1 MVFRSFP
8 RRSPH
13 RRARKGRIPAL
24 VDLINRLVRVFPTT
38 RPGILLYSLCVALA
52 LAAGCWACAPAG
64 AVILP
69 PTTIDGPSTAIGEF
83 GGAAVSAD
91 GSGGLVYTKRVEGAA
106 HVFAAQYVGGRWL
119 APVRVDWQSPYAA
132 SDPRIGAADGGE
144 LVAVWVTQIATVGG
158 RVQDALMASTLGP
171 GAGSFGS
178 QYVVDPDVGEG
189 AGVSPSL
196 AIASNGQGLVAY
208 RAITDNFK
216 TSAVFTTIPQ
226 LRPADVLADIR
237 VARYDGARWS
247 VLAPVNRDPLLSM
260 RPPSETNGPQVGLGR
275 SGEAVVAWQ
284 EPEANGTA
292 RIWAR
297 RIFGTTLGLVLPAS
311 PSTYEGAS
319 VTADATALGLSVST
333 FGEAEVLSA
342 VAGGPDGS
350 PTTPLIFAN
359 TLPGTTAPSGAQ
371 FLGATRVGVAA
382 GEVGAPSVAVDD
394 LGEYR
399 IAFAAAGAAQI
410 LAGSERGGVAPEVPL
425 GPAAAPSGPGAVTAL
440 NPNGG
445 GVSAWPAGGAEG
457 VGVREDFPDGAAQAA
472 LLSGAQGGSVSE
484 LAIGGSESGEALLG
498 FREGEPGAYEI
509 VGERVSVPPP
519 PFDLNAPK
527 AWVRPSAAQLSW
539 SNDEDAAGGVGY
551 SLVVDGHVV
560 LRSIHGLSVLPD
572 RRLLGSGVHTAQVI
586 ATDASGQQTLSD
598 EAELKVAASPPVAH
612 VRHLR
617 GHTVIVRVTDAQ
629 AGAVARDTRI
639 AFGDG
644 THTDG
649 RLTVKHT
656 YARAGSYS
664 IAVYMRDK
672 VGNEGVAHLRV
683 SIG

>member
-1 MVFRSFP
+1 MVFRSFRDGP
-8 RRSPH
+8 PSP
-13 RRARKGRIPAL
+13 AGDGGRIDQP
-24 VDLINRLVRVFPTT
+24 VCVSPIS
-38 RPGILLYSLCVALA
+38 RPGILLRSLCAALA
-52 LAAGCWACAPAG
+52 LLGGCWACAPAR
-64 AVILP
+64 ALILP
-69 PTTIDGPSTAIGEF
+69 PTTIDGPSAAIGEF
-83 GGAAVSAD
+83 GGAAVSED
-91 GSGGLVYTKRVEGAA
+91 GSGGLIYTKRVEGAP
-106 HVFAAQYVGGRWL
+106 HVFAAQYVGGHWL

-132 SDPRIGAADGGE
+132 TDPRIGAADGGE

-158 RVQDALMASTLGP
+158 RVQDALMASELGP
-171 GAGSFGS
+171 GASSFGP
-178 QYVVDPDVGEG
+178 QYVVDPNVGEG
-189 AGVSPSL
+189 VGVSPSL
-196 AIASNGQGLVAY
+196 AIASDGRGLVAY

-216 TSAVFTTIPQ
+216 TSDVFTTIPQ
-226 LRPADVLADIR
+226 LRPGDVLADIR

-247 VLAPVNRDPLLSM
+247 VLAPVNRDPLLTM

-284 EPEANGTA
+284 EPEANGIA

-297 RIFGTTLGLVLPAS
+297 RIFGTTLGLVLSAS
-311 PSTYEGAS
+311 PATYGGAP
-319 VTADATALGLSVST
+319 VTADATALGLSVSA
-333 FGEAEVLSA
+333 FGEAEALST
-342 VAGGPDGS
+342 VAGGPGSS

-410 LAGSERGGVAPEVPL
+410 LTGNERGGVAPEVPL
-425 GPAAAPSGPGAVTAL
+425 GPAAAPTGPGAVTAL

-445 GVSAWPAGGAEG
+445 GVSAWPAGGAAG

-472 LLSGAQGGSVSE
+472 QVSGAQGGSVSQ

-527 AWVRPSAAQLSW
+527 TWVRPSAAQLSW
-539 SNDEDAAGGVGY
+539 SNDEDATGGVAY
-551 SLVVDGHVV
+551 SLVIDGHVV
-560 LRSIHGLSVLPD
+560 LRGIHGLSVLPD
-572 RRLLGSGVHTAQVI
+572 RRLLGSGAHTAQVI

-612 VRHLR
+612 VRTVR
-617 GHTVIVRVTDAQ
+617 RRTVIVRVTDTQ

-644 THTDG
+644 AHANG
-649 RLTVKHT
+649 KLVVRHT
-656 YARAGSYS
+656 YARAGRYT
-664 IAVYMRDK
+664 IVVYMRDK
-672 VGNEGVAHLRV
+672 VGNDGVAHLRV
-683 SIG
+683 QVR

>member
-1 MVFRSFP
+1 MVFRSFRDGSLP
-8 RRSPH
+8 PPGER
-13 RRARKGRIPAL
+13 GRIDQP
-24 VDLINRLVRVFPTT
+24 VCVSPIP
-38 RPGILLYSLCVALA
+38 RPGILLCSLCAALA
-52 LAAGCWACAPAG
+52 LLGGCWACAPAR
-64 AVILP
+64 ALILP
-69 PTTIDGPSTAIGEF
+69 PTTIDGPSAAIGEF
-83 GGAAVSAD
+83 GGAAVSED
-91 GSGGLVYTKRVEGAA
+91 GSGGLIYTKRVEGAP

-132 SDPRIGAADGGE
+132 TDPRIGAADGGE
-144 LVAVWVTQIATVGG
+144 LVAVWVTQIATVGD
-158 RVQDALMASTLGP
+158 RVQSALMASTLGP
-171 GAGSFGS
+171 GASSFGP
-178 QYVVDPDVGEG
+178 QYVVDPNVGEG
-189 AGVSPSL
+189 TGVSSSL
-196 AIASNGQGLVAY
+196 AIASNGRGLVAY

-216 TSAVFTTIPQ
+216 TSDVFTTIPQ
-226 LRPADVLADIR
+226 LRPGDVLADIR

-247 VLAPVNRDPLLSM
+247 VLAPVNRDPLLTM

-275 SGEAVVAWQ
+275 SGEGVVAWQ
-284 EPEANGTA
+284 EPEANGIA

-311 PSTYEGAS
+311 PATYGGAP
-319 VTADATALGLSVST
+319 VTADATALGLSVSA
-333 FGEAEVLSA
+333 FGEAEVLST
-342 VAGGPDGS
+342 VAGGPDSS

-399 IAFAAAGAAQI
+399 IAFAAAGAARI
-410 LAGSERGGVAPEVPL
+410 LTGNERGGVAPEVPL
-425 GPAAAPSGPGAVTAL
+425 GPAAAPTGPGAVTAL

-445 GVSAWPAGGAEG
+445 GVSAWPAGGAAG

-472 LLSGAQGGSVSE
+472 QVSGAQGGSVSQ

-519 PFDLNAPK
+519 PFDLDAPK
-527 AWVRPSAAQLSW
+527 TWVRPSAAQLSW
-539 SNDEDAAGGVGY
+539 SNDEDATGGVIY
-551 SLVVDGHVV
+551 SLVIDGHVV
-560 LRSIHGLSVLPD
+560 LRGIHGLSALPE
-572 RRLLGSGVHTAQVI
+572 RHLLGSGVHTAQVI

-612 VRHLR
+612 VRKVR
-617 GHTVIVRVTDAQ
+617 GRTVIVRVTDTQ
-629 AGAVARDTRI
+629 AGAMARYTRI

-644 THTDG
+644 TRAEG
-649 RLTVKHT
+649 KLTVRHT
-656 YARAGSYS
+656 YARAGRYTVV
-664 IAVYMRDK
+664 VYMRDK
-672 VGNEGVAHLRV
+672 VGNEGTAHLRV
-683 SIG
+683 QVK